1 MKLIKQLFFATL
13 LVANASYV
21 WSQEAEQ
28 FICRNGEV
36 HFFSSAPLEDIEAT
50 TKKAVAVLNTTS
62 GKVVVK
68 IPNSSFSFKSK
79 LMEEHFNE
87 NYMESEKF
95 PNSTLSATFEDMP
108 DFTKDGQ
115 YKVKLQGSLDVHG
128 VKRDRIISGILEV
141 KDGVPVSATADFIIR
156 LEDHKIKIPKAVIAN
171 IAEEVKVDV
180 KLEFVKYQK
189 K

>member
-1 MKLIKQLFFATL
+1 MKFTKAIFFNLFF
-13 LVANASYV
+13 VAMAFTA
-21 WSQEAEQ
+21 WSQETEQ
-28 FICRNGEV
+28 YICRNGEI

-50 TKKAVAVLNTTS
+50 SKKAVAVLNPTAN
-62 GKVVVK
+62 KVVVK

-95 PNSTLSATFEDMP
+95 PNSTLSASFVDTP
-108 DFTKDGQ
+108 DLSKDGQ
-115 YKVKLQGSLDVHG
+115 YKVKLKGSLDVHG
-128 VKRDRIISGILEV
+128 VKRDRTIFGIIEV
-141 KDGVPVSATADFIIR
+141 KNGVPVSATAEFIIR

-189 K
+189 N